1 MTFVKFQHCYEI
13 NIKSFD
19 LFRDIPVLLH
29 PVPGAMHKQIQCEF
43 ERCAQEINTVLEFVV
58 SLSHGA
64 LVNVNILSNLPH
76 SQNLHCEIPE
86 WRI

>member
-1 MTFVKFQHCYEI
+1 MKLILKVLICSGTFRFC
-13 NIKSFD
+13 SSSSGW
-19 LFRDIPVLLH
+19 

-43 ERCAQEINTVLEFVV
+43 ERCAQEINTALEFVV